1 MELRRNKNMKKTPTL
16 RLVSVL
22 MIITLIFQLSACGF
36 AKTAS
41 DTVSSKAKEAINSI
55 SEWYKEI
62 DLQKFKDGWETVVGY
77 IGSAYSATMSSEYVA
92 NVGNAINDLKVSM
105 NTAYGSARGVAQEA
119 GFAAE
124 KWVAGT
130 FNIDAAARESSY
142 HAEAVGSH
150 ELGSVDVTTNYGE
163 NASLKYYQLPN
174 GSAQAQAES
183 LIKAYRD
190 YAAASKNPMTLQEY
204 MDNHGY
210 DAQTQDALL
219 SSIYEGQSRIIP
231 TDQIAEAT
239 DYLKGRISKLSA
251 IEGDVASARTKTYQE
266 TLDNLKDRL
275 HAPDGTE
282 SKPATYEE
290 MQAMAELSQNG
301 EFKPEDF
308 GITVSQVITPKYVV
322 KQAVGTGLEIGLL
335 KTVFTVGPDLISILV
350 EAVKSGDLD
359 EEALEETGIEG
370 AVAMSEGFVEGSVSR
385 VVVTLCQEG
394 VLGEA
399 LKNAS
404 PNVVGALV
412 YLTIEAMITGYS
424 LAKGEITTEE
434 YGCLMAD
441 KTMIT
446 AIAVPTTA
454 LMLSILPGTKLFL
467 LIGCFAGG
475 MIASTGYTLG
485 KEAVMEF
492 VDGGGFEAIIPT
504 GIADP
509 ISSAKTAVSNLK
521 LSEQLSNLKEFA
533 VTTASNG
540 FIKVKG
546 LVSK

>member
-1 MELRRNKNMKKTPTL
+1 MKKALKL
-16 RLVSVL
+16 RIVSLLLIVVLV
-22 MIITLIFQLSACGF
+22 FQLSACGF
-36 AKTAS
+36 AKTAT

-55 SEWYKEI
+55 SEWYKGI

-77 IGSAYSATMSSEYVA
+77 IGSAYSATMSSEYVS
-92 NVGNAINDLKVSM
+92 NIGNAINDLKVSV

-142 HAEAVGSH
+142 NAEVVGSN

-163 NASLKYYQLPN
+163 NASLKYYQSPK
-174 GSAQAQAES
+174 GSAEAQSQARAQFIEYCEYAGKTPDPLS
-183 LIKAYRD
+183 LQD
-190 YAAASKNPMTLQEY
+190 Y
-204 MDNHGY
+204 MDAKGY
-210 DAQTQDALL
+210 DAHTQNEML
-219 SSIYEGQSRIIP
+219 SSLYNDQTRIIP
-231 TDQIAEAT
+231 TDQLDEAIAF
-239 DYLKGRISKLSA
+239 LSGKIKKLSA
-251 IEGDVASARTKTYQE
+251 VGGDVESARAKMYQE
-266 TLDNLKDRL
+266 TLGNLKDRL

-290 MQAMAELSQNG
+290 MQAIAELSQNG

-308 GITVSQVITPKYVV
+308 GITISQVITPKYVV
-322 KQAVGTGLEIGLL
+322 KQAIGTGLEIGLL

-350 EAVKSGDLD
+350 EAVKSGELD

-394 VLGEA
+394 VLGET

-412 YLTIEAMITGYS
+412 YLTIEAMISGYS
-424 LAKGEITTEE
+424 LAKGEITAEE

-446 AIAVPTTA
+446 ALAVPTTA

-475 MIASTGYTLG
+475 IIASTGYTLG

-492 VDGGGFEAIIPT
+492 VDGGGFEAIIPA
-504 GIADP
+504 GLADP
-509 ISSAKTAVSNLK
+509 ISSAKTAVSSLK

-533 VTTASNG
+533 VTTLSDG

-546 LVSK
+546 LVD